1 MKKHVQTETEWQE
14 EITEK
19 IFGQIQSELYLELNF
34 MQIALC
40 AFELCANEN
49 FVSMATDGKKLYYS
63 PQRIIDI
70 FKSNGKYLDRA
81 YLHSVLHCLFFHLWT
96 KGKRDDLL
104 WNTACDIMT
113 EYTIDMMDKPCTKRI
128 LGYIRTKTYDNLKSE
143 GIAIAPGP
151 IYVWLKKQDS
161 EFLNSLAKEFYTD
174 DHSLWP
180 DEKNEKAMPVSS
192 AQAKKNWEKIARQT
206 QMEKKRR
213 KDESQKGES
222 VMLRQLT
229 ARKSRHDYR
238 EFLRRFAVLREE
250 LHIDADS
257 FDMGYYAYGM
267 AMYGNMP
274 LIEPLE
280 TRETY
285 KIRDFVIV
293 LDTSYSV
300 SGELIEK
307 FLKETFSIL
316 TETDSF
322 FVKNKIRIIQCDDS
336 IKADEEISDIDH
348 IPQMLSDFTIA
359 GGGGTDFRPAF
370 SYVSELISDG
380 QLKNMC
386 GLLYFTDGKGIYPV
400 KCPPYKCAFIYL
412 DEYDDNVV
420 PAWAIT
426 MKIDPEE
433 LG

>member
-1 MKKHVQTETEWQE
+1 
-14 EITEK
+14 
-19 IFGQIQSELYLELNF
+19 
-34 MQIALC
+34 
-40 AFELCANEN
+40 
-49 FVSMATDGKKLYYS
+49 
-63 PQRIIDI
+63 
-70 FKSNGKYLDRA
+70 
-81 YLHSVLHCLFFHLWT
+81 
-96 KGKRDDLL
+96 
-104 WNTACDIMT
+104 
-113 EYTIDMMDKPCTKRI
+113 
-128 LGYIRTKTYDNLKSE
+128 
-143 GIAIAPGP
+143 
-151 IYVWLKKQDS
+151 
-161 EFLNSLAKEFYTD
+161 
-174 DHSLWP
+174 
-180 DEKNEKAMPVSS
+180 
-192 AQAKKNWEKIARQT
+192 
-206 QMEKKRR
+206 
-213 KDESQKGES
+213 
-222 VMLRQLT
+222 
-229 ARKSRHDYR
+229 
-238 EFLRRFAVLREE
+238 
-250 LHIDADS
+250 
-257 FDMGYYAYGM
+257 MGYYAYGM